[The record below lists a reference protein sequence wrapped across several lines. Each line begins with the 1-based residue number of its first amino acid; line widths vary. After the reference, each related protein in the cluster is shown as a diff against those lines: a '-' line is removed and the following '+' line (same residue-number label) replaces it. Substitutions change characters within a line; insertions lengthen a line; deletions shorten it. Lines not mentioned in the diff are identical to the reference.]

1 MNSDNAIV
9 FSASEV
15 CGMSDEELFENFVKI
30 CTVSNLQC
38 KHCCKKRNDINIYK
52 QKIRMVCNKKGLN
65 SEIIIKTCDIQQANN
80 SLKNNINN
88 PLNNDF
94 YRKIKKPEME
104 IKNQEKLLEQLDSK
118 YNEKIHYDCIIIC
131 NELINKRILEGRTTG
146 KYKIRE
152 LPGEKLIEPTVVEPT
167 VVEPT
172 VVEPIVESVV
182 FTIPEICKIVNDL
195 DILTKRIQELTC

>member
-65 SEIIIKTCDIQQANN
+65 SGIVIKTCDIQQANN
-80 SLKNNINN
+80 SLKNPENN
-88 PLNNDF
+88 KHNNEF
-94 YRKIKKPEME
+94 YRKIKKLDLEL
-104 IKNQEKLLEQLDSK
+104 INQELLLEKLDSK
-118 YNEKIHYDCIIIC
+118 YNEKIHYDSINIYNEIIK
-131 NELINKRILEGRTTG
+131 KRILEGRTTG

-152 LPGEKLIEPTVVEPT
+152 LPGEKLIEPVFEP
-167 VVEPT
+167 
-172 VVEPIVESVV
+172 VV

-195 DILTKRIQELTC
+195 DILTKRMQELTC